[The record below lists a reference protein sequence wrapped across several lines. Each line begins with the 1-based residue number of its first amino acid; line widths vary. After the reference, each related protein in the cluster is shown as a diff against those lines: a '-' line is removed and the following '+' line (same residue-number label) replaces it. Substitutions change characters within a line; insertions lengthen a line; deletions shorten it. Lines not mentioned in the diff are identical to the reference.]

1 MEDDWCARRH
11 RLSVVKAHDGPCPS
25 RCVHVM
31 ARLSPLLVYLLCP
44 PACVSFLYMGWAPC
58 VLAPQI
64 DVTYL
69 GVTNALLAPAVFGLK
84 LMGSCLPYSL
94 IKLGGI
100 QRRVWSWA
108 GRQLP
113 NRKWIYSRFLAEGQL
128 TWSRL
133 RFKSGHGYWY
143 THNTHTRR
151 QTGRGYEY
159 QHGEWRGCRT
169 KGSCVDSVTQE
180 DTQNKDTARR
190 RLIRYSGMNQTLTTV
205 DRKQREKVK
214 TNKKEVAQRV
224 VGQVIKSAQD
234 HSWMCEVTRTH
245 PHGSHNKTTW
255 YTEASFMKRKKIKFA
270 TYWDFP
276 LCEDLHIKEKLN
288 RKHV

>member
-143 THNTHTRR
+143 THTQHTHKKTNWPGLWIPTWRMKRLQNKRKLCWLCDTEWKKTHRIKTRR
-151 QTGRGYEY
+151 GG
-159 QHGEWRGCRT
+159 G
-169 KGSCVDSVTQE
+169 
-180 DTQNKDTARR
+180 
-190 RLIRYSGMNQTLTTV
+190 
-205 DRKQREKVK
+205 
-214 TNKKEVAQRV
+214 
-224 VGQVIKSAQD
+224 
-234 HSWMCEVTRTH
+234 
-245 PHGSHNKTTW
+245 
-255 YTEASFMKRKKIKFA
+255 
-270 TYWDFP
+270 
-276 LCEDLHIKEKLN
+276 
-288 RKHV
+288 